1 MLSLWFPRL
10 GYLSEE
16 APTPAVKISSGA
28 PTLHVHSVEKDS
40 VVFDTELSF
49 GHMQAHTRA
58 YTHIHTILHTSA
70 QRENEGDTEKEVAAS
85 VTSSKSLSYF
95 LLS

>member
-1 MLSLWFPRL
+1 MWFPRL

-28 PTLHVHSVEKDS
+28 PTLPVHSVEKDS

-49 GHMQAHTRA
+49 RHMQAHTRA
-58 YTHIHTILHTSA
+58 YTHTYTQSYTCLHKERMREILKRRLQH
-70 QRENEGDTEKEVAAS
+70 Q
-85 VTSSKSLSYF
+85 
-95 LLS
+95 